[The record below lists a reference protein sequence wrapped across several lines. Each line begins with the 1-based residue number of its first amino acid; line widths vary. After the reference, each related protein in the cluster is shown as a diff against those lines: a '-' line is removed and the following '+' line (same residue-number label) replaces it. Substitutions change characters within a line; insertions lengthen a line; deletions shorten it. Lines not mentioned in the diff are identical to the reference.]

1 MKPKST
7 IRLSAGTGS
16 RWTGWQKRIADT
28 VDQLAADVEG
38 LGLRLKNPARP
49 GIPAA
54 FRAVRVFEP
63 ETGTINVDT
72 EQDGA
77 SSNPVNYVL
86 RDGQTYDIPCR
97 FMGDGVFVMNRVKV
111 AITQR
116 VFVTPFGRAV
126 DIPCPVLQVGFANR
140 LTAAP
145 NENAQAWTTKFSVF
159 PKQPEGLVTGNFA
172 PEAVLFGAVSY
183 FWNMRDDRT
192 GRYLASDLMPC
203 TELQPTYVAPALF
216 MAVAGN
222 GTPPIQRVPI
232 SNGGFYEVRTPWMFE
247 RDGQA
252 TLHFRPI
259 TPIFQFD
266 SSLAGTNAAV
276 GLTYD
281 DREGGKRIQPVT
293 VAVEYH
299 GYRYRTDQDAVRAG
313 ALTRY

>member
-16 RWTGWQKRIADT
+16 RWTGWQKRVSDT
-28 VDQLAADVEG
+28 LDQLSADVEG
-38 LGLRLKNPARP
+38 LALRLQRPARP

-54 FRAVRVFEP
+54 YQATRVFQP
-63 ETGTINVDT
+63 EGSTVVDT

-77 SSNPVNYVL
+77 SANLVNYVV
-86 RDGQTYDIPCR
+86 RDGQTYDIPCK
-97 FMGDGVFVMNRVKV
+97 FTGDGVFVVNRVKV

-116 VFVTPFGRAV
+116 VFVTPLGRPV
-126 DIPCPVLQVGFANR
+126 DIPCPVNQVGFANR

-145 NENAQAWTTKFSVF
+145 HENAQAWTTKFSVF
-159 PKQPEGLVTGNFA
+159 PKQPQGLLTGNFA
-172 PEAVLFGAVSY
+172 TQSVLFGAVTY
-183 FWNMRDDRT
+183 FWNLRDDRT
-192 GRYLASDLMPC
+192 GRYLSNNLMPC
-203 TELQPTYVAPALF
+203 TELQPNYVAPALF

-232 SNGGFYEVRTPWMFE
+232 SDGGFYEVRTPWMFE

-252 TLHFRPI
+252 TFQFRPI

-266 SSLAGTNAAV
+266 SSLAGTDAAV

-281 DREGGKRIQPVT
+281 DREGGRRIQPVT

>member
-54 FRAVRVFEP
+54 FRSVRVFEP

-111 AITQR
+111 AVTQR

-140 LTAAP
+140 LAAVP
-145 NENAQAWTTKFSVF
+145 RENAQAWTTKFSVF
-159 PKQPEGLVTGNFA
+159 PKQPEGLVTGAFV
-172 PEAVLFGAVSY
+172 PESVLFGAVSY

-192 GRYLASDLMPC
+192 GRYLSSDLMPC
-203 TELQPTYVAPALF
+203 TELQPTYVAPAQYL
-216 MAVAGN
+216 AAADGR
-222 GTPPIQRVPI
+222 PIGRVPV

-299 GYRYRTDQDAVRAG
+299 GYRYRTDQDAIRAG

>member
-38 LGLRLKNPARP
+38 LALRLQHPARP

-54 FRAVRVFEP
+54 YRATRTFQP
-63 ETGTINVDT
+63 EAGIINMDT

-97 FMGDGVFVMNRVKV
+97 FMGDGVFVVNRVKV
-111 AITQR
+111 SVTQR
-116 VFVTPFGRAV
+116 VFVTPYNRAV
-126 DIPCPVLQVGFANR
+126 EIPCPVLQVGFANR
-140 LTAAP
+140 LAAGP
-145 NENAQAWTTKFSVF
+145 RENAQAWTTKFSVF
-159 PKQPEGLVTGNFA
+159 PKQPEGLVTGPFVA
-172 PEAVLFGAVSY
+172 ESVLFGAVSY
-183 FWNMRDDRT
+183 FWNLRDDRT
-192 GRYLASDLMPC
+192 GRYLSSDLMPC
-203 TELQPTYVAPALF
+203 TEMQPNYVAPAQDLVVPTR
-216 MAVAGN
+216 A
-222 GTPPIQRVPI
+222 IQRAPI
-232 SNGGFYEVRTPWMFE
+232 SDGGFYEMWTPWLFE
-247 RDGQA
+247 RDGQV

-266 SSLAGTNAAV
+266 SSLAGTDAAV

>member
-16 RWTGWQKRIADT
+16 RWTGWQKRVSDT
-28 VDQLAADVEG
+28 LDQLSADVEG
-38 LGLRLKNPARP
+38 LALRLQRPARP
-49 GIPAA
+49 GIPASYQA
-54 FRAVRVFEP
+54 TRVFQP
-63 ETGTINVDT
+63 EGSAVVDT

-77 SSNPVNYVL
+77 SANLVNYVV
-86 RDGQTYDIPCR
+86 RDGQTYDIPCK
-97 FMGDGVFVMNRVKV
+97 FTGDGVFVVNRVKV

-116 VFVTPFGRAV
+116 VFVTPLGRPV
-126 DIPCPVLQVGFANR
+126 DIPCPVNQVGFANR
-140 LTAAP
+140 LLAVDGQA
-145 NENAQAWTTKFSVF
+145 NAQAWTTKFSVF
-159 PKQPEGLVTGNFA
+159 PKQPEGLVTGAFV
-172 PEAVLFGAVSY
+172 PEAVLFGAVTY

-192 GRYLASDLMPC
+192 GRYLSNNLMPC
-203 TELQPTYVAPALF
+203 TELQPNYVAPAH
-216 MAVAGN
+216 AQASADAR
-222 GTPPIQRVPI
+222 PIMRVPI
-232 SNGGFYEVRTPWMFE
+232 SDGGFYEVRTPWMFE

-252 TLHFRPI
+252 TFQFRPI

-266 SSLAGTNAAV
+266 SSLAGTDAAV

-281 DREGGKRIQPVT
+281 DREGGRRIQPVT

>member
-1 MKPKST
+1 
-7 IRLSAGTGS
+7 
-16 RWTGWQKRIADT
+16 
-28 VDQLAADVEG
+28 
-38 LGLRLKNPARP
+38 
-49 GIPAA
+49 
-54 FRAVRVFEP
+54 
-63 ETGTINVDT
+63 
-72 EQDGA
+72 
-77 SSNPVNYVL
+77 
-86 RDGQTYDIPCR
+86 
-97 FMGDGVFVMNRVKV
+97 MGDGVFVMNRVKV
-111 AITQR
+111 AVTQR

-140 LTAAP
+140 LAAVP
-145 NENAQAWTTKFSVF
+145 RENAQAWTTKFSVF
-159 PKQPEGLVTGNFA
+159 PKQPEGLVTGAFV
-172 PEAVLFGAVSY
+172 PESVLFGAVSY

-192 GRYLASDLMPC
+192 GRYLSSDLMPC
-203 TELQPTYVAPALF
+203 TELQPTYVAPAQYLN
-216 MAVAGN
+216 AADGR
-222 GTPPIQRVPI
+222 PIGRVPL

-299 GYRYRTDQDAVRAG
+299 GYRYRTDQDAIRAG